1 MEVSVDQLV
10 ENIFSKAPQ
19 DKKSIQLEFTN
30 SMSSLDLFEFLLEL
44 FTNATQKMYG
54 KNING
59 QIRVDIDDLSAS
71 DLDLLKKYFASIS
84 FYLFIDIYLP
94 HEVGK
99 LDFNGMHYKNIYIN
113 NHTKLKSLKLPLKIK
128 DKVFVVYF
136 DFII

>member
-1 MEVSVDQLV
+1 MEVSVDQLI

-54 KNING
+54 KNIDG
-59 QIRVDIDDLSAS
+59 VMRVDIDDLNNT

-94 HEVGK
+94 HELAK
-99 LDFNGMHYKNIYIN
+99 IDFNGMHYKNVYIN

-136 DFII
+136 DFIL